1 MDAEKF
7 KFVTASSLN
16 NLLLEKEELG
26 LSLLRRLKL
35 LIL

>member
-26 LSLLRRLKL
+26 LSLLRRLNL